1 MGRGNGGEDTRIKK
15 QPELQK
21 IEVYGGPTT
30 KEIKKKHP
38 SRPIGGAET
47 GSWGRENS
55 QQGNGR
61 MTE

>member
-21 IEVYGGPTT
+21 IKVYGGPTT

-38 SRPIGGAET
+38 SRLVGRVEMGSQGGED
-47 GSWGRENS
+47 
-55 QQGNGR
+55 
-61 MTE
+61 